1 MMRNIS
7 KAGLM
12 AAAAILMLTVPYC
25 EKTTLDNL
33 DVKTYVKLLKSGN
46 FDYNNSNGLPDLPPF
61 KPADIPELFK
71 YANEVQII
79 TKYPHNPIS
88 SYIGPD
94 PRLGILILWTIESIR
109 LNGDRPFGR
118 FPSMSPTLRI
128 KGSEQT
134 ADVNLA
140 HPVAYQAYLVWWNSN
155 IDFEQ
160 IRNKNPLENTNYL
173 WW

>member
-1 MMRNIS
+1 MRNIS
-7 KAGLM
+7 TVGLL
-12 AAAAILMLTVPYC
+12 AAVVVSMLIVPSC
-25 EKTTLDNL
+25 EKTTLDNM

-46 FDYNNSNGLPDLPPF
+46 YDFNNSNGLPDLPPF
-61 KPADIPELFK
+61 KSTDIPELLT
-71 YANEVQII
+71 YANDVQII

-94 PRLGILILWTIESIR
+94 PRLGIFILWTIESIR
-109 LNGDRPFGR
+109 LTADKPFGR

-128 KGSEQT
+128 KGSEQI
-134 ADVNLA
+134 ADVIIA
-140 HPVAYQAYLVWWNSN
+140 HPIAYEAYLEWWNLN

-160 IRNKNPLENTNYL
+160 LRNKNPLENTNYL